1 MNVLLFDAWDTKPD
15 KRTRRT
21 FPTPD
26 PKTLNAFL
34 CRCRDRPTM
43 PPQCDLSCSRCNGR
57 YADVEARAE
66 GASNAHDIAVTSCDD
81 RPSWRATWGQCET
94 AVWTCTTTSLAS
106 SAPSRK

>member
-34 CRCRDRPTM
+34 CRGG
-43 PPQCDLSCSRCNGR
+43 GR
-57 YADVEARAE
+57 
-66 GASNAHDIAVTSCDD
+66 
-81 RPSWRATWGQCET
+81 
-94 AVWTCTTTSLAS
+94 
-106 SAPSRK
+106 